1 MSAAPPPADLR
12 TGLRL
17 RIAPFGEGAQWLRD
31 GARAFMRQPLALS
44 GQALM
49 LMALLGLIG
58 LLPAIGPVLAL
69 ALLPVGTVAF
79 MAATVQA
86 TQGRFAAPDV
96 LLTALRGPR
105 AQVLRMLQ
113 LGLLYAACGI
123 ALILISH
130 ALLGQPPEWP
140 AAASANAA
148 AGQRPGITAEMVNDS
163 AFRELLHA
171 HVRHSLLQALLYLPL
186 SLIFWHAPALTHWH
200 GLSPLKSLFFSAV
213 AVLRNWR
220 AFTAYALALAALLLA
235 GSFALTFTAAL
246 LGQPAL
252 LMLGVAPLSVLLLT
266 IFSASFWF
274 SYQGCFEMPQEQ
286 P

>member
-1 MSAAPPPADLR
+1 MSQTTPHTDLR
-12 TGLRL
+12 SGLRL

-44 GQALM
+44 GQMLM

-79 MAATVQA
+79 MAATEQA

-130 ALLGQPPEWP
+130 ALLGQPPSGPQPP
-140 AAASANAA
+140 APMRRPASA
-148 AGQRPGITAEMVNDS
+148 
-163 AFRELLHA
+163 
-171 HVRHSLLQALLYLPL
+171 
-186 SLIFWHAPALTHWH
+186 PA
-200 GLSPLKSLFFSAV
+200 SPPK
-213 AVLRNWR
+213 W
-220 AFTAYALALAALLLA
+220 
-235 GSFALTFTAAL
+235 
-246 LGQPAL
+246 
-252 LMLGVAPLSVLLLT
+252 
-266 IFSASFWF
+266 
-274 SYQGCFEMPQEQ
+274 
-286 P
+286 